1 MNTKAIII
9 QISGRV
15 QGVGF
20 RYYAQ
25 KKAVELGILGFVR
38 NRPDGS
44 VYIEAEGSSEALETF
59 TYWCEEGPAWAR
71 VSRVEKQEIPPQ
83 GYQQFEIR

>member
-1 MNTKAIII
+1 MDKKALIL
-9 QISGRV
+9 QVFGRV

-25 KKAVELGILGFVR
+25 KKANEFGITGFIR

-44 VYIEAEGSSEALETF
+44 VYIEAEGTENALDTF

-71 VSRVEKQEIPPQ
+71 VSRVEKQEIPQQ

>member
-1 MNTKAIII
+1 MDKKAAIIKVF
-9 QISGRV
+9 GRV

-25 KKAVELGILGFVR
+25 KKAMELSISGYVQ

-44 VYIEAEGSSEALETF
+44 VYIEAEGNDYAVEQYLL
-59 TYWCEEGPAWAR
+59 WCEEGPAWAR
-71 VSRVEKQEIPPQ
+71 VTNVEKQWVPLQ
-83 GYQQFEIR
+83 GYLSFEIR

>member
-1 MNTKAIII
+1 MDKKAVIIKVF
-9 QISGRV
+9 GRV

-25 KKAVELGILGFVR
+25 KKAMELNLSGYVQ

-44 VYIEAEGSSEALETF
+44 VYIEAEGSDIAMEQYLL
-59 TYWCEEGPAWAR
+59 WCEEGPAWAK
-71 VSRVEKQEIPPQ
+71 VTDVEKQWVPVQ
-83 GYQQFEIR
+83 GYMNFEIK